1 MQALCCCLSH
11 RKRNGRRKENAAPS
25 TTLSSGPDWNP
36 GRPSAASASVQ
47 QSPCEGPIE
56 LCQLVEDNDSEIED
70 VASPATLLPRHAGL
84 VPRDASHL
92 EINDRGSSKSTR
104 YLSSLIQLGVGP
116 RDTIE
121 FTLDDG
127 FGLPEVSSQLQTSSS
142 GNLQQ
147 RHASI
152 TEQPEDAEVSSVV
165 SAGAASR
172 PSTAPTASPQRLTGC
187 SFTSNQL
194 DRTLGMDND
203 FNIRRGSHAWEDQ
216 SALGVWLIAQSMRS
230 RDCSFLPADDADSD
244 HRERFGSP
252 CHDFGGIDSIIDI
265 PDPNLKT
272 SLRELS
278 HLIDSAEDPDI
289 SHNRRK
295 QAVSS
300 NYDLDDS
307 GLDIASSSAVPAPG
321 STVPKPS
328 NNNGSS
334 HYNSI
339 LPSFQPSLADSASN
353 KYSLS
358 PEDLKN
364 LELAPLE
371 WPAKFSTLRNFG
383 LSEGHSSYATAEE
396 DETSTASFKDTALVS
411 QAPQAR
417 LGPDSKSVTHS
428 EPNSFHQREAELR
441 SVEQRF
447 GQLSSRKQADAPLRS
462 RFREEFSQSAVRR
475 PSKTSFMRRI
485 QYSLS
490 RLSRVE
496 SDAPSGS
503 LELRHLSTS
512 VSPDPGS
519 MSQREFDYDVSQA
532 AAAEASAAASVISRP
547 RVARHW
553 RNDIR
558 RTSLGGLMT
567 VGRDSFHRRPLSP
580 ETYANY
586 RGRDEMMAG
595 QADGNI
601 PQASPSTTSMQG
613 PKQRRSFSESA
624 APTSAGGHESNLPPT
639 RLEKAVRAGLDRL
652 LPTRK
657 VMIQDRL
664 RLDGP
669 IFESRIQD
677 SLSSDGTGEADE
689 RKRDQEKVGK
699 LEPLA
704 LVTSSDQRGTLTV
717 ASQITGQST
726 VKAGPSNRLCL
737 SISQTSEEM
746 PSAEHSAKSAS
757 SVGLL
762 ESGSGANDGHSVGSQ
777 PGKVCSG
784 IGFRRWKSTHEHGM
798 GRGGSPS
805 RTHHSADRA

>member
-1 MQALCCCLSH
+1 MQALCCCLSR
-11 RKRNGRRKENAAPS
+11 RKRNGRRQENTAPS

-56 LCQLVEDNDSEIED
+56 LCQLVEDDDSEIED
-70 VASPATLLPRHAGL
+70 IASPATLLGRNQELPRHAGL

-104 YLSSLIQLGVGP
+104 YLSSLIQLGIGP

-127 FGLPEVSSQLQTSSS
+127 FGLPEVSSQHQTSSV
-142 GNLQQ
+142 GNLRQ
-147 RHASI
+147 RPASSI
-152 TEQPEDAEVSSVV
+152 KQPEDAAEVSSVV

-194 DRTLGMDND
+194 DRVLGVDND

-230 RDCSFLPADDADSD
+230 RDCSFLPADDADSV
-244 HRERFGSP
+244 HRDRLGSP

-265 PDPNLKT
+265 PDPSLKT

-295 QAVSS
+295 QAVGST
-300 NYDLDDS
+300 YDHNDS
-307 GLDIASSSAVPAPG
+307 GLDMATPSAAPASG
-321 STVPKPS
+321 SNVPKPS
-328 NNNGSS
+328 HNNGSS

-339 LPSFQPSLADSASN
+339 LPSFQPSLAGSASN

-371 WPAKFSTLRNFG
+371 WPAKFCTLRNFG

-396 DETSTASFKDTALVS
+396 DETSTASFKDTALLS

-447 GQLSSRKQADAPLRS
+447 GQLSTRKQNDAPLRS

-490 RLSRVE
+490 RLSRAG

-512 VSPDPGS
+512 VSPDLGS
-519 MSQREFDYDVSQA
+519 ISQIECDYGKKSSYPSLCTDTHRGNRKLTGLADVSQA
-532 AAAEASAAASVISRP
+532 AVTEASAAASVISRP

-580 ETYANY
+580 DTYANH
-586 RGRDEMMAG
+586 
-595 QADGNI
+595 
-601 PQASPSTTSMQG
+601 P
-613 PKQRRSFSESA
+613 
-624 APTSAGGHESNLPPT
+624 
-639 RLEKAVRAGLDRL
+639 VRAGLDRL

-657 VMIQDRL
+657 TMMQDRL

-669 IFESRIQD
+669 IFESRAQN
-677 SLSSDGTGEADE
+677 SPSSEATGEAVE
-689 RKRDQEKVGK
+689 TKQDQEKAGK
-699 LEPLA
+699 LEPLT
-704 LVTSSDQRGTLTV
+704 LLTSREAFSQGNTFAAD
-717 ASQITGQST
+717 SQITGQST
-726 VKAGPSNRLCL
+726 VKVEPSNRLCL
-737 SISQTSEEM
+737 SVSQTSEEM
-746 PSAEHSAKSAS
+746 PSAQQSAKSAS

-762 ESGSGANDGHSVGSQ
+762 DSGSGANDGHSVGSP

-784 IGFRRWKSTHEHGM
+784 IGFRRWKSTHEHGT
-798 GRGGSPS
+798 GRGGYPS
-805 RTHHSADRA
+805 RSHRSADRA